1 MSESELIALYEAR
14 NEQAI
19 VVTKKQFGGLCS
31 QIANHILQNTLDAEE
46 CVNDALLQTWNAIPP
61 ECPKNFAAYISTVT
75 RNAAL
80 TRYRKEKREKRG
92 GGTVPLILDELSEVI
107 RDEEDVEAECDRRA
121 LREAISQFLDTLSA
135 DARTI
140 FVRRYISMYEVKEIA
155 SEYEL
160 SESKVKVTLMRTRI
174 KLHKYLKKEGF
185 L

>member
-19 VVTKKQFGGLCS
+19 AITKKQFGGLCN
-31 QIANHILQNTLDAEE
+31 QIANKILRNSMDAEE

-61 ECPKNFAAYISTVT
+61 EKPANFTAYISAVT

-80 TRYRKEKREKRG
+80 SKYRNNTREKRG
-92 GGTVPLILDELSEVI
+92 GGEMPLILDELSECI
-107 RDEEDVEAECDRRA
+107 HDNENVESEFDRRA
-121 LREAISQFLDTLSA
+121 LRESISAFLDGLSA

-140 FVRRYISMYEVKEIA
+140 FVRRYFSMYEIKEIA
-155 SEYEL
+155 TEYGIT
-160 SESKVKVTLMRTRI
+160 ESKVKVTLMRTRK
-174 KLHKYLKKEGF
+174 KLHTYLKKEGY